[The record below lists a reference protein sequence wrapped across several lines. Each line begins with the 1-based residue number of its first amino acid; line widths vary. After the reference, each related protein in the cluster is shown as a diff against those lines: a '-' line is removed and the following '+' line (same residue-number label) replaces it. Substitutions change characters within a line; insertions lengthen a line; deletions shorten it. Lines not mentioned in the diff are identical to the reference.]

1 IVGFLPFVLSALHQ
15 YTNIHLYMAIVSWPE
30 WAGYTK
36 GMEISLLDVLALAL
50 YLSLPP
56 SRHPLPFKLSMM
68 LYFLAVLLSAFVAE
82 FPLAV
87 LFYAWQLARM
97 FLVYAAVTKA
107 VSNDARVARA
117 LMTAMAVGL

>member
-1 IVGFLPFVLSALHQ
+1 QGNGDQSPGCTRASALPQ
-15 YTNIHLYMAIVSWPE
+15 
-30 WAGYTK
+30 
-36 GMEISLLDVLALAL
+36 
-50 YLSLPP
+50 PP
-56 SRHPLPFKLSMM
+56 SFADPLPFKLSMM

-117 LMTAMAVGL
+117 LMTAMAVGLLVQAGGASWDRFSLGTVQAGGTVGAPNML